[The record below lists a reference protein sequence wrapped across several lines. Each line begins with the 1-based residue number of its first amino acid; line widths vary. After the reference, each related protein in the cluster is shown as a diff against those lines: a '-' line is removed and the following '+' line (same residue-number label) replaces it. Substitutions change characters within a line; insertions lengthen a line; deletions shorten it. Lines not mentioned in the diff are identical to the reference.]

1 MTLARE
7 LAERIVAL
15 NYDALP
21 PAAVYWSKVALLDT
35 MAVALAGTVE
45 AAPRIM
51 EETLGLTA
59 NSGPC
64 LIIGSNRRVACL
76 DATLVNATAAHALD
90 YDNTSNYIFGHES
103 AAMLPALIAAGEEYG
118 VSGQDFLLAF
128 VAGYE
133 TTARI
138 GAAVTYYH
146 SERGWHTTSTLG
158 VFGVAAA
165 CARLLRLSVA
175 ETETA
180 LALST
185 SLAAGTRAC
194 FGTMANPLHSA
205 QCSRG
210 GLMAALLARKGFTAN
225 RQAFEHK
232 QGFFNVFNGPGTY
245 DASRAL
251 NCWGKPLHIVSPG
264 ASYKQYPCCYSTHAA
279 VDAALALVREHGTFD
294 PRAVER
300 VDIWSPP
307 PRLTHTSRPDPQTAH
322 DAIFSTEYCVARALL
337 KGRVVLE
344 DFEGDAFRDP
354 VVRGLLQRIHA
365 TPYTGPLTWPDD
377 PFDAEVKVTLTGG
390 KTLSAH
396 TDRPLGRTSD
406 NPIPLDN
413 LKAKFRVCARRALD
427 DAAAAKVAGAIDSF
441 ETLGSVREFTALLEQ
456 PTR

>member
-245 DASRAL
+245 DASRVPSG
-251 NCWGKPLHIVSPG
+251 N
-264 ASYKQYPCCYSTHAA
+264 
-279 VDAALALVREHGTFD
+279 R
-294 PRAVER
+294 
-300 VDIWSPP
+300 
-307 PRLTHTSRPDPQTAH
+307 
-322 DAIFSTEYCVARALL
+322 
-337 KGRVVLE
+337 
-344 DFEGDAFRDP
+344 
-354 VVRGLLQRIHA
+354 
-365 TPYTGPLTWPDD
+365 
-377 PFDAEVKVTLTGG
+377 
-390 KTLSAH
+390 
-396 TDRPLGRTSD
+396 
-406 NPIPLDN
+406 
-413 LKAKFRVCARRALD
+413 
-427 DAAAAKVAGAIDSF
+427 
-441 ETLGSVREFTALLEQ
+441 
-456 PTR
+456 